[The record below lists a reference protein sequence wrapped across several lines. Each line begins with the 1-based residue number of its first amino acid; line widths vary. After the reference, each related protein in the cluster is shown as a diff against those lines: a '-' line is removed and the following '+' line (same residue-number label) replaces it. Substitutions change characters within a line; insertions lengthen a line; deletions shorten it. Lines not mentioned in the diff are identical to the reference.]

1 MLKVRRAI
9 ESDRLPV
16 FKMCVYMHQETD
28 FRHFELDPEK
38 LLDGVG
44 AWIHNSVLFVV
55 EDDDKPVGMLAA
67 AIKETWFGPESFAS
81 EELFYVIPEYRGTRA
96 AFLLMKAYMSWA
108 EEQGIKHIR
117 AGVAT
122 GGAPG
127 AERLYEHFG
136 MQRMGGNYV
145 AHLTRS

>member
-1 MLKVRRAI
+1 MLKVRRAV
-9 ESDRLPV
+9 EADRLPV
-16 FKMCVYMHQETD
+16 FKMCVWMHRETD
-28 FRHFELDPEK
+28 FKHFELNPHK

-44 AWIHNSVLFVV
+44 NWIHGATLFLA
-55 EDDDKPVGMLAA
+55 EDGDQPVGMLAA
-67 AIKETWFGPESFAS
+67 CVKDSWFSDEPFAS

-96 AFLLMKAYMSWA
+96 AFLLMRSYMSWA
-108 EEQGIKHIR
+108 KDQGIKHIR

-136 MQRMGGNYV
+136 MQRTGGNFV
-145 AHLTRS
+145 THLARS

>member
-9 ESDRLPV
+9 EADRLPV
-16 FKMCVYMHQETD
+16 FKMCVLMHRETD
-28 FRHFELDPEK
+28 FQNFELDPEK
-38 LLDGVG
+38 LLNGVG
-44 AWIHNSVLFVV
+44 MWIHNATLLVV
-55 EDDDKPVGMLAA
+55 EDDDKIVGMLAA
-67 AIKETWFGPESFAS
+67 VIKETWFGPESFAS

-108 EEQGIKHIR
+108 KEQGIKHIR

-136 MQRMGGNYV
+136 MHRMGGNYV

>member
-9 ESDRLPV
+9 EADRLPV
-16 FKMCVYMHQETD
+16 FKMCVLMHRETD
-28 FRHFELDPEK
+28 FRNFELDPEK
-38 LLDGVG
+38 LLNGVG
-44 AWIHNSVLFVV
+44 NWIHTQALFVV
-55 EDDDKPVGMLAA
+55 EDGDNVVGMLAA
-67 AIKETWFGPESFAS
+67 TIRETWFGPEPFAS

-108 EEQGIKHIR
+108 EEQGVKHIR

-145 AHLTRS
+145 THLTRS